1 MSFKAKSSLSGFS
14 PMSSMTGG
22 GNTHYSPI
30 ITGKVF
36 GVITTENTPN
46 KELFEKYGG
55 FSGIGTI
62 FYQDYSFSKNSETVD
77 LNSCISAKP
86 LHADTQHYPLV
97 GELVMIIQGPSPSS
111 QDVSNVAGQK
121 YYLGTVN
128 VWNNVQQNSPGTGT
142 LGKTFIEKNDVRNL
156 LSFEGDRIYQGRKG
170 NGIRFGSTVPSHSD
184 ISEWS
189 GIGDDGDPI
198 TILVNGYVTTNSSSL
213 APNIEEINKEKSSIY
228 LTTSQRLPLLPDR
241 NDILNP
247 ITKPLLPSQYNY
259 PQIILN
265 ADRIVLNSKVDE
277 VMLFAATNIEISTN
291 NIINLNAARYT
302 HINSPS
308 INLGTNPDGTL
319 PTEPLLLGGKTHD
332 LLLELCG
339 ALTNLANYLA
349 ASISTEQGSPIPSLN
364 DAGTQLFSDVISIID
379 GLESIQSTQNF
390 TA

>member
-1 MSFKAKSSLSGFS
+1 MSFKAKSSLSNYS
-14 PMSSMTGG
+14 VSSKMDG
-22 GNTHYSPI
+22 GNNTSSTI
-30 ITGKVF
+30 SIGKVF

-46 KELFEKYGG
+46 KDLFKKYGG
-55 FSGIGTI
+55 FSAIGTI
-62 FYQDYSFSKNSETVD
+62 FYMDYNTSKNFETFD
-77 LNSCISAKP
+77 LNKCITAKP
-86 LHADTQHYPLV
+86 FQADTQHYPLV
-97 GELVMIIQGPSPSS
+97 GELVVIISGPSPSS
-111 QDVSNVAGQK
+111 QNLNSTVGQK
-121 YYLGTVN
+121 YYLGTLN
-128 VWNNVQQNSPGTGT
+128 VWNSNQQNSPGTGT
-142 LGKTFIEKNDVRNL
+142 LGKTFAESSDVRNL

-189 GIGDDGDPI
+189 SIGNDGDPI
-198 TILVNGYVTTNSSSL
+198 TILVNGYVTTDSGSL

-247 ITKPLLPSQYNY
+247 LTKPLLPSQYNY

-277 VMLFAATNIEISTN
+277 VMLFAATNIEINTN
-291 NIINLNAARYT
+291 NVINLNAGRYT

-308 INLGTNPDGTL
+308 INLGTNPDGSL

-332 LLLELCG
+332 LLLDLCG
-339 ALTNLANYLA
+339 ALTNLASYLSVA
-349 ASISTEQGSPIPSLN
+349 ISTEQGSPLPSLN
-364 DAGTQLFSDVISIID
+364 DAGTQLFSDIITVID
-379 GLESIQSTQNF
+379 KLESIQSTQNF